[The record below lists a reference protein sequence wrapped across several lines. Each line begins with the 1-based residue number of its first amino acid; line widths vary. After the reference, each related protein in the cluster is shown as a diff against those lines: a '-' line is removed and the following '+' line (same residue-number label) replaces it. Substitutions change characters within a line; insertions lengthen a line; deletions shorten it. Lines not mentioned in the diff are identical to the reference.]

1 MSTVMVPFIPRN
13 DSEANMSPET
23 YRETVSSDGSI
34 SNRYA
39 SRKSAYKNYRVSSDY
54 VAVLN
59 SGGVVGNKH
68 NKAAY
73 HKTGEGRYVKNTRP
87 IGTVQHDSYA
97 GTKATFSTIE
107 TNSFTSS
114 VDMTKMV
121 EQINSALNLPLTET
135 EYNAFK
141 RTTQMYNR
149 FKIPNPN
156 LALQKGYPHIFF
168 TRPEC
173 NIVNIHGKLD
183 DGISGMEY
191 FKYVAK
197 SMPDLITELSS
208 YGHGND
214 FMFSLSNNATSFST
228 SDEYINTD
236 TYGRGYTGYKIAFG
250 KNDIESKTA
259 NDFTIEFQDDRNM
272 HIYKLIRAWVT
283 YISGVFRGEIPV
295 KSDYILKK
303 ILKYVSTVYYIV
315 TAENNSDIIFWSK
328 YYGVFPS
335 TIPSNQYSWAAG
347 NAITDNKLSIE
358 FKYSFKED
366 YNPIAIGD
374 FNRNARMTN
383 PDTFLTNYDKELGHS
398 GTTWSRCPYIEAVKD
413 GNSPFYYRLKFIE

>member
-1 MSTVMVPFIPRN
+1 MVPFIPKN
-13 DSEANMSPET
+13 DNEANMTPTTYQET
-23 YRETVSSDGSI
+23 SSSDGSI
-34 SNRYA
+34 SNNYA
-39 SRKSAYKNYRVSSDY
+39 SKNSEYTNYRDSGDY
-54 VAVLN
+54 VAVVN
-59 SGGVVGNKH
+59 SGGVLGNK
-68 NKAAY
+68 NNTASY
-73 HKTGEGRYVKNTRP
+73 HTTTGGKYVKNTTP
-87 IGTVQHDSYA
+87 IGSVKNDKYA
-97 GTKATFSTIE
+97 GTKATFSGI
-107 TNSFTSS
+107 NVKGFTSK

-121 EQINSALNLPLTET
+121 EQVNSALNLPISET

-141 RTTQMYNR
+141 RTTEKYNR

-173 NIVNIHGKLD
+173 NILDANGKLSE
-183 DGISGMEY
+183 GISGMEY

-197 SMPDLITELSS
+197 SMPDIINELSS
-208 YGHGND
+208 YGHSND
-214 FMFSLSNNATSFST
+214 FMFSLSNGAASFST

-259 NDFTIEFQDDRNM
+259 NDFTVEFQDDRNM
-272 HIYKLIRAWVT
+272 HIYKIIRAWVT

-295 KSDYILKK
+295 DSKYILNK
-303 ILKYVSTVYYIV
+303 ILKYVSTAYYIV

-347 NAITDNKLSIE
+347 NAITDTKLSIE

-374 FNRNARMTN
+374 FNRNARMTS
-383 PDTFLTNYDKELGHS
+383 PGTFLTNYDGKLGHS
-398 GTTWSRCPYIEAVKD
+398 GTTWSSCPYIEAVKD
-413 GNSPFYYRLKFIE
+413 GNSPFYYRLKFRE